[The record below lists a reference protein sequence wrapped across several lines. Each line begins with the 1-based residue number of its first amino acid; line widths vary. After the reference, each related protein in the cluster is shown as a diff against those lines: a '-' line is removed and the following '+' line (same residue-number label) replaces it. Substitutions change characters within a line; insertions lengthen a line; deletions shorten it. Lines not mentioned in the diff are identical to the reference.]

1 MWRGLNV
8 QSGHCK
14 FWRLGRILM
23 RLCSIHSYGM
33 ATSLKGSQD
42 SLAEDGVDKAA
53 YAGQPVDK
61 AKDGILAHNR
71 S

>member
-1 MWRGLNV
+1 
-8 QSGHCK
+8 
-14 FWRLGRILM
+14 M
-23 RLCSIHSYGM
+23 RLCGIHSYGM

-42 SLAEDGVDKAA
+42 SLAEDGVGKAA